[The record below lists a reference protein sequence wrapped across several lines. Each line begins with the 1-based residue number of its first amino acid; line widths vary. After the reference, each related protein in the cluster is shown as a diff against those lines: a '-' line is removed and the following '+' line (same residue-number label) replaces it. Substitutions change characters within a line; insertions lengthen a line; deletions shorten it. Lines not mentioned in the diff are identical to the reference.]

1 MWDWLSNLWDS
12 KDWVGSLFG
21 AAGSAFGE
29 KQSGMMTPKGI
40 LGGVDTTGRGAYGN
54 ASPQAGK
61 VPSPGVASYNEI
73 MLRWD
78 RRFSDIMAN
87 TQSSTRIN
95 RPTTSK

>member
-12 KDWVGSLFG
+12 KDIIGSLFG

-29 KQSGMMTPKGI
+29 KSNGMMTPKSI
-40 LGGVDTTGRGAYGN
+40 LGGVDTSGRGAYGN
-54 ASPQAGK
+54 SSPQAGRN
-61 VPSPGVASYNEI
+61 PSPKTAAHEEI

-78 RRFSDIMAN
+78 RRFGDIMAN
-87 TQSSTRIN
+87 TQSATRIN